1 MSFRLKT
8 VLGIALIEI
17 VLLSVLVFSG
27 LRYIETSN
35 ERQFQERASTTARL
49 LATMTTDAVIAMDLA
64 TLDALMQET
73 LKNPDLLYVR
83 IRARGG
89 EILAQGGITAS
100 SAREEETIDDGTV
113 KRIDSTHPITIA
125 GSNFGSVEVGLSTA
139 QLGATLSEA
148 KRWLLGVAL
157 SEIVLVAIFGYL
169 LGRILTAQLS
179 SLQMGA
185 KRVANGEIGFQIPA
199 QGHDELADT
208 AKSFNRMSQSLA
220 GYAQSL
226 EIAKEEAERGR
237 AFAESTLDDAI
248 TNLSEGVLIVSSS
261 GSLLHINNQ
270 FTALHEIDGAV
281 DLQSSVC
288 DVEMQLSARIENAV
302 RGTATIEDFTEAD
315 GDGLAPPVGWLSL
328 PEDRSRWTI
337 RYKDGSTVI
346 YNARHLTRGG
356 HVIIAKDL
364 SDIYRAEETA
374 RSAQRE
380 MMQSQKLEAI
390 GTLSGGIA
398 HELNTPIQFIGDNLS
413 FIASTSEE
421 LLSLARQYEAFLDE
435 LEKNGCADP
444 AIAKAR
450 EAASAADIDFVR
462 EEVPLAIEQSID
474 GVKQMAE
481 IVGAMKEFSHPKLNE
496 KSIVDV
502 NHALE
507 RAAIIA
513 RSEWKDAA
521 TIAWELQPGTVN
533 AYLNEA
539 ELNQI
544 LLNILVNAAHAI
556 ESAERGH
563 GEIRIATRSTEKVV
577 HISVSDN
584 GIGIPK
590 QNRDKVFEQFFTTK
604 SVGKGTGQ
612 GLALCYDVVVNR
624 NNGRLYFESKPGQG
638 TTFHIELPKL
648 PG

>member
-1 MSFRLKT
+1 
-8 VLGIALIEI
+8 
-17 VLLSVLVFSG
+17 
-27 LRYIETSN
+27 
-35 ERQFQERASTTARL
+35 
-49 LATMTTDAVIAMDLA
+49 
-64 TLDALMQET
+64 
-73 LKNPDLLYVR
+73 
-83 IRARGG
+83 
-89 EILAQGGITAS
+89 
-100 SAREEETIDDGTV
+100 
-113 KRIDSTHPITIA
+113 
-125 GSNFGSVEVGLSTA
+125 
-139 QLGATLSEA
+139 
-148 KRWLLGVAL
+148 
-157 SEIVLVAIFGYL
+157 
-169 LGRILTAQLS
+169 
-179 SLQMGA
+179 
-185 KRVANGEIGFQIPA
+185 
-199 QGHDELADT
+199 
-208 AKSFNRMSQSLA
+208 
-220 GYAQSL
+220 
-226 EIAKEEAERGR
+226 
-237 AFAESTLDDAI
+237 
-248 TNLSEGVLIVSSS
+248 
-261 GSLLHINNQ
+261 
-270 FTALHEIDGAV
+270 
-281 DLQSSVC
+281 
-288 DVEMQLSARIENAV
+288 
-302 RGTATIEDFTEAD
+302 
-315 GDGLAPPVGWLSL
+315 
-328 PEDRSRWTI
+328 
-337 RYKDGSTVI
+337 
-346 YNARHLTRGG
+346 
-356 HVIIAKDL
+356 
-364 SDIYRAEETA
+364 
-374 RSAQRE
+374 

-638 TTFHIELPKL
+638 TTFHIELQKQ